1 MNPVDLLSVNDGMH
15 SAVNVQ
21 KEPVIPA
28 VGQVEKNTGRIR
40 IALLPW
46 KKRAHNHAATIDRWP
61 KWVAKMRAAISPLSC
76 VCD

>member
-28 VGQVEKNTGRIR
+28 VGQVEKNTG
-40 IALLPW
+40 P
-46 KKRAHNHAATIDRWP
+46 
-61 KWVAKMRAAISPLSC
+61 
-76 VCD
+76 

>member
-28 VGQVEKNTGRIR
+28 VGQVEKNTGRDTN
-40 IALLPW
+40 
-46 KKRAHNHAATIDRWP
+46 RATP
-61 KWVAKMRAAISPLSC
+61 VEEKGT
-76 VCD
+76 